1 MSSKIRLGLAVMAYG
16 GQVHSKH
23 VGMWLR
29 IGNTLAMSPDRF
41 ELGAEVIVDTNPVDR
56 ARNLAVA
63 QCMVNRC
70 DWMLMIDADTWIE
83 EPATMTDAHAGT
95 LALRMIS
102 DADRAGAA
110 IVVAP
115 VQRRVVPGTAE
126 RQLMI
131 YRHVPTSTTPIG
143 EAAVRFHPGG
153 YTPFDHNPGAMVEID
168 AAATAVMAINLNWLA
183 QHEIMFKFTDDRAE
197 DINFCHDVKAAG
209 GKILCDGRV
218 RTGHQSKSVY
228 LYSDEG

>member
-102 DADRAGAA
+102 DADRARAA

-115 VQRRVVPGTAE
+115 VQRRVVPGTASRE
-126 RQLMI
+126 LMI
-131 YRHVPTSTTPIG
+131 YARVPDALTPR
-143 EAAVRFHPGG
+143 EAYTPMACPPGG
-153 YTPFDHNPGAMVEID
+153 MAEID

-183 QHEIMFKFTDDRAE
+183 QHEIIFKFTDDRAE

-218 RTGHQSKSVY
+218 RTGHQSKSIY